1 MDTLSGP
8 VIVISLILSAFF
20 SGMEI
25 AFITSNKLK
34 IELDKKLGIL
44 PARIYSYF
52 LKNQGA
58 FISTMLIG
66 NNIALVVYGIYMA
79 LILEPYFF
87 SLFPNQFA
95 VFLAQTIVSTLLVLI
110 TAEFLPKVVFRI
122 NPNRTLQLFALP
134 TAIIYVILYP
144 VVYLT
149 MFISSFILRTFLGT
163 KIVPEEVSFGRID
176 LDYYLREATREVKNN
191 EEIENEVQILQ
202 NALDFS
208 AVKLR
213 ECMIPRTEI
222 IALSENA
229 EVETLK
235 KAFIENGLSRVLI
248 YRDDIDNIIGYTHSF
263 ELFKN
268 PVSIKSILLPITIL
282 PEAMQAHKA
291 LRPLIKNKKNIAVV
305 VDEFGGTAGVVTT
318 EDIIEEIV
326 GDIEDEHDVDLL
338 TNEKTSEN
346 EYLLSA
352 RLDIDFINEEH
363 QLELPESEEFET
375 LGGFITHF
383 HESIPEKGEVIS
395 IEDFEFHIVEVS
407 DNKIETVRLKV
418 LS

>member
-291 LRPLIKNKKNIAVV
+291 LSHLIKNKKNIAVV

>member
-1 MDTLSGP
+1 MHTLSGP

-291 LRPLIKNKKNIAVV
+291 LSHLIKNKKNIAVV

>member
-1 MDTLSGP
+1 MENLSGP
-8 VIVISLILSAFF
+8 VIIISLILSAFF

-25 AFITSNKLK
+25 AFITSNKLR

-79 LILEPYFF
+79 LILEPILLSVF
-87 SLFPNQFA
+87 SNQF
-95 VFLAQTIVSTLLVLI
+95 VIFLSQTLISTILVLI
-110 TAEFLPKVVFRI
+110 TAEFLPKVIFRI
-122 NPNRTLQLFALP
+122 NPNRTLQVFAVP
-134 TAIIYVILYP
+134 TAIFYVLLYP
-144 VVYLT
+144 LVYLT
-149 MFISSFILRTFLGT
+149 LGISGFILRTLFRTPL
-163 KIVPEEVSFGRID
+163 VAEEVSFGKID
-176 LDYYLREATREVKNN
+176 LDYYLREATREVHNA

-213 ECMIPRTEI
+213 ECMIPRTEV
-222 IALSENA
+222 IALSEDA
-229 EVETLK
+229 DIDTLK
-235 KAFIENGLSRVLI
+235 NAFIENGLSRVLI
-248 YRDDIDNIIGYTHSF
+248 FRHDIDNIIGYTHSF

-268 PVSIKSILLPITIL
+268 PTSIKSILLPITIL
-282 PEAMQAHKA
+282 PEAMPAHEA
-291 LRPLIKNKKNIAVV
+291 LTQMIKNKKNIAVV

-326 GDIEDEHDVDLL
+326 GDIEDEHDVDHLIN
-338 TNEKTSEN
+338 TKKGDR
-346 EYLLSA
+346 EYLFSA
-352 RLDIDFINEEH
+352 RLDIDTINEEH
-363 QLELPESEEFET
+363 QLNLPESEEFET
-375 LGGFITHF
+375 LGGLITHF
-383 HESIPEKGEVIS
+383 HESIPDKGEI
-395 IEDFEFHIVEVS
+395 ITTEDFEFHIVDVS
-407 DNKIETVRLKV
+407 ENKIETVLVKV